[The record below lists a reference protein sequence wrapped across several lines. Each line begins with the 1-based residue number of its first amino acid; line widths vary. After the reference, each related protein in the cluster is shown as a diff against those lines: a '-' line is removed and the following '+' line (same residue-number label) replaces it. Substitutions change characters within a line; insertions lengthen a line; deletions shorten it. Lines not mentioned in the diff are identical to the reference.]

1 LATMEALALLQ
12 WLKRF
17 AEAELPKGREE

>member
-1 LATMEALALLQ
+1 MEALALLQ